1 MKIGGVV
8 FLVFFSPFLQ
18 TKKNNND
25 KCDKM
30 RAFQSIFFDMI
41 FDQIDNIDSIM
52 TMFSWRRR
60 QKFGV
65 QIWLKNY

>member
-1 MKIGGVV
+1 MK
-8 FLVFFSPFLQ
+8 SA
-18 TKKNNND
+18 TKCTLFKVY
-25 KCDKM
+25 
-30 RAFQSIFFDMI
+30 FFDMI

-65 QIWLKNY
+65 QIWLKNISTFHNQLLNQDVKN